1 MAVAVAMRG
10 RGRRTRARSGRRAVV
25 VPMVTMMVP
34 MVAVVFM
41 VLVTGSGFGV
51 MAVVSSRVP
60 LVPFRPVVRR
70 GLCYRRKQ
78 CQHG

>member
-1 MAVAVAMRG
+1 M
-10 RGRRTRARSGRRAVV
+10 V
-25 VPMVTMMVP
+25 VPMMVTMVPMVVP

-60 LVPFRPVVRR
+60 MVPFRPVVRC

>member
-1 MAVAVAMRG
+1 MRA

-25 VPMVTMMVP
+25 VPMMVT

-60 LVPFRPVVRR
+60 MVPFRPVVRC

>member
-1 MAVAVAMRG
+1 M
-10 RGRRTRARSGRRAVV
+10 
-25 VPMVTMMVP
+25 PMMVP
-34 MVAVVFM
+34 VVTVVTVMPVVFM

-60 LVPFRPVVRR
+60 LVPFRPVVRC

-78 CQHG
+78 SQHGYKYEFLHNLNAFFMFILLNC

>member
-1 MAVAVAMRG
+1 M
-10 RGRRTRARSGRRAVV
+10 
-25 VPMVTMMVP
+25 MVTVVTVMP
-34 MVAVVFM
+34 VVFM

-60 LVPFRPVVRR
+60 LVPFRPVVRC

>member
-1 MAVAVAMRG
+1 MRG

-25 VPMVTMMVP
+25 VPMVIMMVP

-41 VLVTGSGFGV
+41 VLVTGNGFGV

-60 LVPFRPVVRR
+60 LVPFRPVVRC

>member
-1 MAVAVAMRG
+1 MRG

-60 LVPFRPVVRR
+60 LVPFRPVVRC